1 MLTFS
6 ENLYYSQSLHNLS
19 LTTIIQKL
27 ILLND
32 NRQEGINTDSNA
44 KQSVAMRSGVGLCP
58 ERSKEMGA
66 DHAHQHDHHHT
77 YLNDVAA

>member
-1 MLTFS
+1 MPFGVLGI
-6 ENLYYSQSLHNLS
+6 YYSQSLHNLS

-44 KQSVAMRSGVGLCP
+44 KQSVIF
-58 ERSKEMGA
+58 KKWKI
-66 DHAHQHDHHHT
+66 
-77 YLNDVAA
+77 